1 MKFKNIKRT
10 VATALAIATIGTT
23 AATVQNAVANPLYA
37 AASTTSFADLPSSH
51 WAYKYVMEAAEKG
64 WVSGTGNGQYNPTG
78 TVSAAE
84 FLSMVIRAFYPGEA
98 EQYPGGAWYQSY
110 FTVANIHDLLRN
122 VDVSSATA
130 TRQLNRYEMS
140 AIAAEVISDKN
151 VDLSNE
157 ERIAYQAKI
166 ADWSSIPFA
175 YQFSVPYTMALGVLN
190 GVDANGTF
198 AGTRTMDRA
207 QAAVVLC
214 KMDEVLQSYGSTNVE
229 PEPVNSAEPVEPV
242 NPKPV
247 EPVTPE
253 EPVTPPSSGNVVG
266 TISSE
271 KVTYSY
277 DTHKPVVDYWSNQ
290 TSEIQAIS
298 DKDAYNAAVQSLKD
312 QDKIRYEGTR
322 TKKGFSEYNEN
333 YNYACFKAERSS
345 ATQNTVGNAMS
356 RMSSGAH
363 VMGVSSVPS
372 SDGNSLGIYDTG
384 SSAEYAAVLDPI
396 LDRMP
401 NGSDK
406 EKAEYMVQQICDRF
420 SYSSDFFNWIDGK
433 TSGRCE
439 AYANAV
445 MAIFS
450 RAGIPVINEA
460 ETNKMNHSWNLAY
473 LDGEWYVVDATHS
486 DTGGRPAYRTPN
498 EYMETSWPTV
508 GGYPWRD
515 STKVAMALIEDA
527 FG

>member
-23 AATVQNAVANPLYA
+23 AAAVQNAVANPLYA

-84 FLSMVIRAFYPGEA
+84 FLSMVTRAFYPGEA
-98 EQYPGGAWYQSY
+98 EQYPGGAWYQPY

-140 AIAAEVISDKN
+140 AIAAEVLSDKN

-229 PEPVNSAEPVEPV
+229 PEPVNPAEPVEPV

-312 QDKIRYEGTR
+312 QDKIRYEGEH
-322 TKKGFSEYNEN
+322 TKGLKRYNPY
-333 YNYACFKAERSS
+333 YNYAVFNHDGSEKCL
-345 ATQNTVGNAMS
+345 NVGDAII
-356 RMSSGAH
+356 RMSSGA
-363 VMGVSSVPS
+363 MSLSGVALPS
-372 SDGNSLGIYDTG
+372 TGNMQGVGAYDAEW
-384 SSAEYAAVLDPI
+384 SKEYADVLDPI

-406 EKAEYMVQQICDRF
+406 KKAEYMVQQICDRF
-420 SYSSDFFNWIDGK
+420 DYSSGMFTWLSG

>member
-1 MKFKNIKRT
+1 MKFKNIRRT

-84 FLSMVIRAFYPGEA
+84 FLSMVTRVFYPGEA
-98 EQYPGGAWYQSY
+98 EQYPGGAWYQPY

-140 AIAAEVISDKN
+140 AIAAEVLSDKN

-277 DTHKPVVDYWSNQ
+277 NTHKPVVDYWSNQ
-290 TSEIQAIS
+290 SSEIRNVS

-345 ATQNTVGNAMS
+345 ATQNTVGTAMS

-363 VMGVSSVPS
+363 VMG
-372 SDGNSLGIYDTG
+372 
-384 SSAEYAAVLDPI
+384 
-396 LDRMP
+396 
-401 NGSDK
+401 
-406 EKAEYMVQQICDRF
+406 
-420 SYSSDFFNWIDGK
+420 
-433 TSGRCE
+433 
-439 AYANAV
+439 
-445 MAIFS
+445 
-450 RAGIPVINEA
+450 RATAFTFLP
-460 ETNKMNHSWNLAY
+460 
-473 LDGEWYVVDATHS
+473 
-486 DTGGRPAYRTPN
+486 
-498 EYMETSWPTV
+498 
-508 GGYPWRD
+508 RD
-515 STKVAMALIEDA
+515 
-527 FG
+527 

>member
-1 MKFKNIKRT
+1 
-10 VATALAIATIGTT
+10 
-23 AATVQNAVANPLYA
+23 
-37 AASTTSFADLPSSH
+37 
-51 WAYKYVMEAAEKG
+51 
-64 WVSGTGNGQYNPTG
+64 
-78 TVSAAE
+78 
-84 FLSMVIRAFYPGEA
+84 MVTRAFYPGEA
-98 EQYPGGAWYQSY
+98 EQYPGGAWYQPY

-140 AIAAEVISDKN
+140 AIAAEVLSDKN

-214 KMDEVLQSYGSTNVE
+214 KMDEVLQSYGTTNVE
-229 PEPVNSAEPVEPV
+229 PEPVNPAEPVEPV

-312 QDKIRYEGTR
+312 QDKIRYEGKHT
-322 TKKGFSEYNEN
+322 TMLGSYNEN
-333 YNYACFKAERSS
+333 YNYAVYKNDRSS
-345 ATQNTVGNAMS
+345 KCGNVGNAIS
-356 RMSSGAH
+356 RMAAGS
-363 VMGVSSVPS
+363 VTWNGVVLPS
-372 SDGNSLGIYDTG
+372 IDGNRLSAFDTEG
-384 SSAEYAAVLDPI
+384 SKEYADVLDPI

-420 SYSSDFFNWIDGK
+420 DYSSGMFSWLSGTN
-433 TSGRCE
+433 GRCE

-450 RAGIPVINEA
+450 RAGIPVINET

>member
-1 MKFKNIKRT
+1 
-10 VATALAIATIGTT
+10 
-23 AATVQNAVANPLYA
+23 
-37 AASTTSFADLPSSH
+37 
-51 WAYKYVMEAAEKG
+51 
-64 WVSGTGNGQYNPTG
+64 
-78 TVSAAE
+78 
-84 FLSMVIRAFYPGEA
+84 
-98 EQYPGGAWYQSY
+98 
-110 FTVANIHDLLRN
+110 
-122 VDVSSATA
+122 
-130 TRQLNRYEMS
+130 
-140 AIAAEVISDKN
+140 
-151 VDLSNE
+151 
-157 ERIAYQAKI
+157 
-166 ADWSSIPFA
+166 
-175 YQFSVPYTMALGVLN
+175 
-190 GVDANGTF
+190 
-198 AGTRTMDRA
+198 
-207 QAAVVLC
+207 
-214 KMDEVLQSYGSTNVE
+214 
-229 PEPVNSAEPVEPV
+229 
-242 NPKPV
+242 
-247 EPVTPE
+247 
-253 EPVTPPSSGNVVG
+253 
-266 TISSE
+266 
-271 KVTYSY
+271 
-277 DTHKPVVDYWSNQ
+277 
-290 TSEIQAIS
+290 
-298 DKDAYNAAVQSLKD
+298 
-312 QDKIRYEGTR
+312 
-322 TKKGFSEYNEN
+322 
-333 YNYACFKAERSS
+333 
-345 ATQNTVGNAMS
+345 
-356 RMSSGAH
+356 
-363 VMGVSSVPS
+363 MGVSSVPS

-450 RAGIPVINEA
+450 RAGIPVINET

>member
-1 MKFKNIKRT
+1 MNKKFKRAFALT
-10 VATALAIATIGTT
+10 MAVASISATTLS
-23 AATVQNAVANPLYA
+23 VQNAMANPMPYA
-37 AASTTSFADLPSSH
+37 ATASTSFTDVPSNH
-51 WAYKYVMEAAEKG
+51 WAYPYIAKAAEKG

-84 FLSMVIRAFYPGEA
+84 FLSMVTRAFYPGEA
-98 EQYPGGAWYQSY
+98 EQYPGGAWYQPY

-312 QDKIRYEGTR
+312 QDKIRYEGKHT
-322 TKKGFSEYNEN
+322 TMLGSYNEN
-333 YNYACFKAERSS
+333 YNYAVYKNDRSS
-345 ATQNTVGNAMS
+345 KCGNVGNAIS
-356 RMSSGAH
+356 RMAAGS
-363 VMGVSSVPS
+363 VTWNGVVLPS
-372 SDGNSLGIYDTG
+372 IDGNRLSAFDTEG
-384 SSAEYAAVLDPI
+384 SKEYADVLDPI

-420 SYSSDFFNWIDGK
+420 DYSSGMFTWLSG

-460 ETNKMNHSWNLAY
+460 ETNKINHSWNLAY
-473 LDGEWYVVDATHS
+473 LDGEWYVVDATAT
-486 DTGGRPAYRTPN
+486 DTGGQATYQKPE
-498 EYMETSWPTV
+498 EYISFNWSSKLS
-508 GGYPWRD
+508 GYPWRD

>member
-23 AATVQNAVANPLYA
+23 AAAVQNAVANPLYA
-37 AASTTSFADLPSSH
+37 VTSTTSFTDLPSSH

-84 FLSMVIRAFYPGEA
+84 FLSMVTRAFYPGEA
-98 EQYPGGAWYQSY
+98 EQYPGGAWYQPY

-140 AIAAEVISDKN
+140 AIAAEVLSDKN

-229 PEPVNSAEPVEPV
+229 PEPVNPAEPVEPV

-312 QDKIRYEGTR
+312 QDKIRYEGKHT
-322 TKKGFSEYNEN
+322 TMLGSYNEN
-333 YNYACFKAERSS
+333 YNYAVYKNDRSS
-345 ATQNTVGNAMS
+345 KCGNVGNAIS
-356 RMSSGAH
+356 RMAAGS
-363 VMGVSSVPS
+363 VTWNGVVLPS
-372 SDGNSLGIYDTG
+372 IDGNRLSAFDTEG
-384 SSAEYAAVLDPI
+384 SKEYADVLDPI

-420 SYSSDFFNWIDGK
+420 DYSSGMFTWLSG